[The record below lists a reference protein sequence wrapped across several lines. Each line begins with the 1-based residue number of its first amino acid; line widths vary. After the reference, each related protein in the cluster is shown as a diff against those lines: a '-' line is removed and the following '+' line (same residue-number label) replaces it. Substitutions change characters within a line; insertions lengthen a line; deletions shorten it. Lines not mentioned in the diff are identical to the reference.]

1 MHRWCWKLKNGTIK
15 ALIVHCQLWKNT
27 STCIWLS
34 LLHWLRYHKI
44 LNTVTMYCLVLH
56 FDQRLVYFHT
66 LLKRIFIGHSFR
78 TTLSSKKVV
87 SKTINRFTHL
97 ENDTIKSI
105 ALSLKTNDRQTCKYW
120 CVAKQVFFLSGASE
134 ASSMDGGSRSSW
146 QRVNKPL
153 PVASMSEDNVCGWE
167 INISPRSEVSRANVK
182 FWRQSLSQGH
192 YHPIY
197 DMDYCNLRI
206 CSCLACLYR
215 VMDAR
220 GKFGENEKCVRVAR
234 GAAESNFNFLI
245 VLQTSQ
251 VHP

>member
-1 MHRWCWKLKNGTIK
+1 
-15 ALIVHCQLWKNT
+15 
-27 STCIWLS
+27 
-34 LLHWLRYHKI
+34 
-44 LNTVTMYCLVLH
+44 MYCLVLH

-66 LLKRIFIGHSFR
+66 LLKIIFIGHSFR

-120 CVAKQVFFLSGASE
+120 YVAKQVFFLS
-134 ASSMDGGSRSSW
+134 SSW
-146 QRVNKPL
+146 QRINKPL

-167 INISPRSEVSRANVK
+167 INISPRSEVSRPNVK

-234 GAAESNFNFLI
+234 GAAESNFNFLS